1 MSLVVLGDVVTVKS
15 SLVDPTED
23 RHSDL
28 PMIAPDTIE
37 RNTGRL
43 LPYTSVRESGVQ
55 SGKYRFDSGDVLY
68 SKIRP
73 NLNKVARVDFN
84 GLCSADMYAL
94 AAHPA
99 SISSAYLEHLLRSPL
114 FVSYATNL
122 SGRANIPKVN
132 REQLMRFRFN
142 LPPLDEQRRIAAIL
156 DHADALRVMRRRSV
170 EALTELTDA
179 AFVDCFGH
187 MPEPS
192 TLLNDIATVSS
203 GITKGRRTTDATSPV
218 PYLAVANVQA
228 GRLELRSVKTID
240 ATSSEIE
247 RYRLKFGDLVLT
259 EGGDPDKLGRG
270 TVWRDELPLCLHQNH
285 IFRVRIQDS
294 SSLHPDY
301 LSAFISSN
309 QSRSYFLKSAK
320 QTTGIASINMT
331 QLKALPIHV
340 PTAEAQSRY
349 LDLVQSINAQRATVV
364 ASASVFDHL
373 LRSLQSRAFR
383 GEL

>member
-1 MSLVVLGDVVTVKS
+1 
-15 SLVDPTED
+15 
-23 RHSDL
+23 
-28 PMIAPDTIE
+28 MIAPDTIE